1 MVNKNQVKVTNT
13 EEINDNVL
21 KVSVEVNDQS
31 IAILATYAPSHG
43 TNVDFFVDLRRTQ
56 LNCSETYQIIAGD
69 LNTTLDPQWD
79 RVGYVRDDHWRSREI
94 INDWAEDENGNC
106 MMDAFRVLN
115 PEQREFT
122 WRNKNLNQQ
131 ARLDYILVSENLL
144 FALKKCIII
153 HHPWTISDHSTVLA
167 TFQMEEIER
176 GPGSFRAMPGI
187 QYIPAYD
194 AQVRNEINT
203 ILLDLSDLPEEEKK
217 AEKLINCQILQLSA
231 KGSPF
236 DLSMEQQEE
245 LALLLSNQKT
255 KGELL
260 HHNLEI
266 DKDNTLDYLIKVIA
280 NKTKLFQKNFKIEQN
295 DDLREKEKELK
306 WARDYCTPSEI
317 LEKENAYND
326 TLDQIC
332 NREALAMSTFRLLH
346 DEKPS
351 RAMINLENK
360 LGLSCAKL
368 RPASLLR
375 LLLLENL
382 ELCKCEK

>member
-1 MVNKNQVKVTNT
+1 MCCINIRSLKALNREESHKKLRSILSNTPSIAILTESHLTAHKWEVFLGRFRYELSNYSGHLLPNGRRGVVVLVNKNQVKVTNT

-21 KVSVEVNDQS
+21 KISVEMNDKS

-94 INDWAEDENGNC
+94 INDWAEDEDGNC
-106 MMDAFRVLN
+106 MLDAFRLMN

-187 QYIPAYD
+187 QFTPT
-194 AQVRNEINT
+194 QR
-203 ILLDLSDLPEEEKK
+203 KK
-217 AEKLINCQILQLSA
+217 Q
-231 KGSPF
+231 PF
-236 DLSMEQQEE
+236 
-245 LALLLSNQKT
+245 
-255 KGELL
+255 
-260 HHNLEI
+260 
-266 DKDNTLDYLIKVIA
+266 
-280 NKTKLFQKNFKIEQN
+280 
-295 DDLREKEKELK
+295 
-306 WARDYCTPSEI
+306 
-317 LEKENAYND
+317 
-326 TLDQIC
+326 
-332 NREALAMSTFRLLH
+332 
-346 DEKPS
+346 
-351 RAMINLENK
+351 
-360 LGLSCAKL
+360 
-368 RPASLLR
+368 
-375 LLLLENL
+375 
-382 ELCKCEK
+382 